1 MPLIPHLAHECWVVS
16 TKKND
21 INDLFWP
28 KYNPKLLKDEECSI
42 VIQVDGRKR
51 GILKMPLD
59 AKEKTVLEEA
69 QKIKNVIKNINNKTI
84 VRNMFLKNKLV
95 NFITKK

>member
-1 MPLIPHLAHECWVVS
+1 M
-16 TKKND
+16 T
-21 INDLFWP
+21 
-28 KYNPKLLKDEECSI
+28 
-42 VIQVDGRKR
+42 
-51 GILKMPLD
+51 LD
-59 AKEKTVLEEA
+59 AIEKTVLEES